1 MLKNDID
8 ETPVTPKVIGLD
20 EAGRGP
26 VIGPMVIAGVLLELN
41 NKEKTKTFYDL
52 DLKDSKKLSKKKRES
67 LYEEIQKLA
76 KVDKVV
82 VTAKEIDDQMKII
95 NLNKIELN
103 GFSSIINKFYKD
115 EYGLDENRRN
125 NGFLTYIDAC
135 SSNETSFSNQLKA
148 KLINKNIDLIAE
160 HKADDNYKIV
170 SAASIIAKVTRD
182 NIIDEYNE
190 RYNSMGYTIGS
201 GYPSDPKTK
210 KFLKQYLEDNKEL
223 PDIVR
228 FSWNTTKKLLKEYD
242 SENGNID
249 LKCENL
255 LKWVKN

>member
-1 MLKNDID
+1 
-8 ETPVTPKVIGLD
+8 
-20 EAGRGP
+20 
-26 VIGPMVIAGVLLELN
+26 MVIAGVLLELN

-182 NIIDEYNE
+182 NIIDSYNE
-190 RYNSMGYTIGS
+190 KYNTMGYTIGS